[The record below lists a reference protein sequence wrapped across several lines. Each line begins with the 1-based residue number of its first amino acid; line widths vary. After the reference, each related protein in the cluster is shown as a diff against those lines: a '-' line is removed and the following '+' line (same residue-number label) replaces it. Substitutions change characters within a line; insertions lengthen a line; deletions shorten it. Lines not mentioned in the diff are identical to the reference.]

1 MWLYTE
7 VNFEKTRITESQ
19 YEIKIGGDLM
29 NMQYLWLT
37 VGIVG
42 ILGAIV
48 PAAQMGTEIF
58 FDFQLFMLVVG
69 IGAFYVIGS
78 GGTSLKMIDNF
89 GKGSFAAGS
98 LGFFIALAS
107 VPGSQGQALID
118 TTQYAVFSIGL
129 GTIIHLVCQVIVNR
143 SARTN
148 KLDLNTKVS

>member
-1 MWLYTE
+1 MWLYIK
-7 VNFEKTRITESQ
+7 VNFRKDCISESQ
-19 YEIKIGGDLM
+19 YEIKIEGDLM
-29 NMQYLWLT
+29 NMQYLWLA

-48 PAAQMGTEIF
+48 PAAQMGTEIY

-143 SARTN
+143 FSA
-148 KLDLNTKVS
+148 SQ

>member
-1 MWLYTE
+1 MWLYIK
-7 VNFEKTRITESQ
+7 VNFRKDCISETQ

-29 NMQYLWLT
+29 NMQYLWLA

-48 PAAQMGTEIF
+48 PAAQMGTEIY

-69 IGAFYVIGS
+69 IGAFFVIGS

-143 SARTN
+143 FSA
-148 KLDLNTKVS
+148 SQ

>member
-1 MWLYTE
+1 MWLYIK
-7 VNFEKTRITESQ
+7 VNFRKDYISESQ

-29 NMQYLWLT
+29 NMQYLWLA

-48 PAAQMGTEIF
+48 PAAQMGTEIY

-143 SARTN
+143 FSA
-148 KLDLNTKVS
+148 SQ

>member
-1 MWLYTE
+1 MWVYYNIWLYTE
-7 VNFEKTRITESQ
+7 VDFKKNCISESQ

-29 NMQYLWLT
+29 NMQYLWLA

-48 PAAQMGTEIF
+48 PAAQMGTEIY

-129 GTIIHLVCQVIVNR
+129 GTIIHLICQVIVNR
-143 SARTN
+143 FSA
-148 KLDLNTKVS
+148 SQ

>member
-1 MWLYTE
+1 MWLYIK
-7 VNFEKTRITESQ
+7 VNFRKGCISESQ

-29 NMQYLWLT
+29 NMQYLWLA

-48 PAAQMGTEIF
+48 PAAQMGTEIY

-129 GTIIHLVCQVIVNR
+129 GIIIHLFCQVIVNR
-143 SARTN
+143 LSAIQ
-148 KLDLNTKVS
+148 

>member
-7 VNFEKTRITESQ
+7 VDFRKDRITESQ
-19 YEIKIGGDLM
+19 YEIKIGGDLV
-29 NMQYLWLT
+29 NMQYLWLA

-48 PAAQMGTEIF
+48 PAAQMGTEIY

-143 SARTN
+143 FSA
-148 KLDLNTKVS
+148 SQ

>member
-29 NMQYLWLT
+29 NMQYLWLA

-143 SARTN
+143 LSTN
-148 KLDLNTKVS
+148 Q

>member
-7 VNFEKTRITESQ
+7 INFRKNPVSEPQ

-29 NMQYLWLT
+29 NMQYLWLA

-48 PAAQMGTEIF
+48 PAAQMGTEIY

-143 SARTN
+143 FSA
-148 KLDLNTKVS
+148 SQ

>member
-1 MWLYTE
+1 MWLYIK
-7 VNFEKTRITESQ
+7 VNFRKDCISESQ

-29 NMQYLWLT
+29 NMQYLWLA

-48 PAAQMGTEIF
+48 PAAQMGTEIY

-89 GKGSFAAGS
+89 GKVSFAAGS

-143 SARTN
+143 FSA
-148 KLDLNTKVS
+148 SQ

>member
-1 MWLYTE
+1 MWLYIK
-7 VNFEKTRITESQ
+7 VNFRKDCISESQ
-19 YEIKIGGDLM
+19 YESKIGGDIM
-29 NMQYLWLT
+29 NMQYLWLA

-48 PAAQMGTEIF
+48 PAAQMGTEIY

-143 SARTN
+143 FSA
-148 KLDLNTKVS
+148 SQ

>member
-1 MWLYTE
+1 MWLYIK
-7 VNFEKTRITESQ
+7 VNFRKDCISESQ

-29 NMQYLWLT
+29 NMQYLWLA

-48 PAAQMGTEIF
+48 PAAQMGTEIY

-69 IGAFYVIGS
+69 IGAFFVIGS

-143 SARTN
+143 FSE
-148 KLDLNTKVS
+148 SQ

>member
-1 MWLYTE
+1 MWLYIK
-7 VNFEKTRITESQ
+7 VNFRKECISESQ

-29 NMQYLWLT
+29 NMQYLWLA

-48 PAAQMGTEIF
+48 PAAQMGTEIY

-143 SARTN
+143 FSA
-148 KLDLNTKVS
+148 SQ

>member
-1 MWLYTE
+1 
-7 VNFEKTRITESQ
+7 
-19 YEIKIGGDLM
+19 M
-29 NMQYLWLT
+29 NMQYLWLA

-48 PAAQMGTEIF
+48 PAAQMGTEIY

-78 GGTSLKMIDNF
+78 GGTSLKMIGNF

-143 SARTN
+143 FSP
-148 KLDLNTKVS
+148 SQ

>member
-1 MWLYTE
+1 MWLYIK
-7 VNFEKTRITESQ
+7 VNFRKDCISESQ

-29 NMQYLWLT
+29 NMQYLWLA

-48 PAAQMGTEIF
+48 PAAQMGTEIY

-143 SARTN
+143 LSA
-148 KLDLNTKVS
+148 SQ

>member
-1 MWLYTE
+1 MWLYIK
-7 VNFEKTRITESQ
+7 VNFRKDCITESQ

-29 NMQYLWLT
+29 NMQYLWLA

-48 PAAQMGTEIF
+48 PAAQMGTEIY

-143 SARTN
+143 FSA
-148 KLDLNTKVS
+148 SQ

>member
-1 MWLYTE
+1 MSIQHFWLA
-7 VNFEKTRITESQ
+7 
-19 YEIKIGGDLM
+19 
-29 NMQYLWLT
+29 

-42 ILGAIV
+42 ILGAII
-48 PAAQMGTEIF
+48 PAAQMGTDIY
-58 FDFQLFMLVVG
+58 FDFQLFIFVVG
-69 IGAFYVIGS
+69 IGFFYVLGS
-78 GGTSLKMIDNF
+78 GGTGLNKIDNF

-143 SARTN
+143 FSMN
-148 KLDLNTKVS
+148 QLNTSSSPYHLS

>member
-7 VNFEKTRITESQ
+7 VDFRKDRISESQ

-29 NMQYLWLT
+29 NMQYLWLA

-48 PAAQMGTEIF
+48 PAAQMGTEIY

-143 SARTN
+143 FSA
-148 KLDLNTKVS
+148 SQ

>member
-143 SARTN
+143 FSSN
-148 KLDLNTKVS
+148 Q

>member
-1 MWLYTE
+1 M
-7 VNFEKTRITESQ
+7 KT
-19 YEIKIGGDLM
+19 
-29 NMQYLWLT
+29 QYLWLA

-48 PAAQMGTEIF
+48 PAAQMGTAIYV
-58 FDFQLFMLVVG
+58 DFQLFMLVVG
-69 IGAFYVIGS
+69 VGVFYVIGS
-78 GGTSLKMIDNF
+78 GGKGLKMIDNF
-89 GKGSFAAGS
+89 GKGSFSAGS

-143 SARTN
+143 LSA
-148 KLDLNTKVS
+148 KQ

>member
-1 MWLYTE
+1 MWLYIK
-7 VNFEKTRITESQ
+7 VNFRKDCISESQ

-29 NMQYLWLT
+29 NMQYLWLA

-48 PAAQMGTEIF
+48 PAAQMGTEIY
-58 FDFQLFMLVVG
+58 FDFPLFMLVVG

-143 SARTN
+143 FSA
-148 KLDLNTKVS
+148 SQ